1 MMDIKGKLKVA
12 FFGTSNFAVP
22 TLEELF
28 KDKETE
34 IVAVITQP
42 DRPAGRGKKLTPPP
56 VKKKALELRLEKL
69 IFQPERIKTEEFKE
83 WFYTLKPDVA
93 IVVAYGKLIPKGIFD
108 FPKYKTLNL
117 HASLLPKYR
126 GAAPIHRAIMAG
138 EKITG
143 NTVML
148 IDEGLDS
155 GDILSQQEEP
165 ILETDNIE
173 SLSKRLATKGAKL
186 LVETL
191 KRWVKGEITPQ
202 PQEHEKATYAPPILK
217 SEYRICWKAEAES
230 VRDRI
235 RALYPNAYT
244 TFNGKRIKV
253 LSAKV
258 TDIKSNLPPGTVY
271 PYNKD
276 GLYVVCGDQKVVQIL
291 ELINPKGK
299 KIKGEDFIRGY
310 KVERFI

>member
-1 MMDIKGKLKVA
+1 MLRVA
-12 FFGTSNFAVP
+12 FFGTSPFAVP

-28 KDKETE
+28 RDKDLEL
-34 IVAVITQP
+34 VAVITQP
-42 DRPAGRGKKLTPPP
+42 DKPAGRGKKLTPPA
-56 VKKKALELRLEKL
+56 VKKKAIELGLEN
-69 IFQPERIKTEEFKE
+69 IVYQPSKIRNED
-83 WFYTLKPDVA
+83 FYSFFRNLKPDIAV
-93 IVVAYGKLIPKGIFD
+93 VVAYGKILPREVFD
-108 FPKYKTLNL
+108 LPKYKTLNL

-138 EKITG
+138 EKVTG

-165 ILETDNIE
+165 ILESDNIA
-173 SLSKRLATKGAKL
+173 SLSERLATKGAKL

-191 KRWVKGEITPQ
+191 KRWVKGEIKPIPQ
-202 PQEHEKATYAPPILK
+202 NDAEATYAPPIEK
-217 SEYRICWKAEAES
+217 AEFRICWKAEAES

-244 TFNGKRIKV
+244 TFGGKRIKV
-253 LSAKV
+253 LSASL
-258 TDIKSNLPPGTVY
+258 TDIKSDLPAGSVY

-276 GLYVVCGDQKVVQIL
+276 GLYVVCGDGMVLKIE

-299 KIKGEDFIRGY
+299 RVKGEDFIRGY

>member
-1 MMDIKGKLKVA
+1 MLRVA
-12 FFGTSNFAVP
+12 FFGTSPFAVP

-28 KDKETE
+28 RDKDLEL
-34 IVAVITQP
+34 VAVITQP
-42 DRPAGRGKKLTPPP
+42 DKPAGRGKKLTPPA
-56 VKKKALELRLEKL
+56 VKKKAIELGLEN
-69 IFQPERIKTEEFKE
+69 IVYQPSKIRNEEFYS
-83 WFYTLKPDVA
+83 FFRNLKPDIAV
-93 IVVAYGKLIPKGIFD
+93 VVAYGKILPREVFD

-138 EKITG
+138 EKVTG

-155 GDILSQQEEP
+155 GDILSQQEEA
-165 ILETDNIE
+165 ILENDNIV
-173 SLSKRLATKGAKL
+173 SLSERLATKGAKL

-191 KRWVKGEITPQ
+191 KRWVKGEIKPIPQ
-202 PQEHEKATYAPPILK
+202 NDAEATYAPPIEK
-217 SEYRICWKAEAES
+217 AEFRICWKAEAES

-235 RALYPNAYT
+235 RALYPNTYT
-244 TFNGKRIKV
+244 TFGGKRIKV
-253 LSAKV
+253 LSASL
-258 TDIKSNLPPGTVY
+258 TDIKSDLPAGSVY

-276 GLYVVCGDQKVVQIL
+276 GLYVVCGDGRVLKIE

-299 KIKGEDFIRGY
+299 RVKGEDFIRGY
-310 KVERFI
+310 KVERFT